1 MHHFFVAPESVAQE
15 TITLRGDLAHQLSRV
30 LRFRAGDHIVLLDNT
45 GWAYEVELTTVSP
58 PQCSARRVT
67 RWQPQ
72 TEPSVRLV
80 LYQALTREHKFDW
93 VLQKGTELGVA
104 AFAPLLAG
112 RGLIQNPERIPPARW
127 DRWSQIVTEA
137 AEQSGRAHLPLI
149 LPAQT
154 LAQACQALPAGAAA
168 WIASPQP
175 GNMPLGQVL
184 RDLAARPAQVCLFI
198 GPEGGFDSEELE
210 AAVKCGVQ
218 AISLGPRILR
228 TETAGLAATAAIFFA
243 FGEMS

>member
-1 MHHFFVAPESVAQE
+1 MHHFFVAPESLAQE
-15 TITLRGDLAHQLSRV
+15 TIILRGDLAHQLSRV

-45 GWAYEVELTTVSP
+45 GWAYEVELTAVSP
-58 PQCSARRVT
+58 AQCSARCVT

-72 TEPSVRLV
+72 TEPSVHLV

-112 RGLIQNPERIPPARW
+112 RSLVQNPERISPARW

-154 LAQACQALPAGAAA
+154 LAQACEALPAGAVA
-168 WIASPQP
+168 WIASTQP
-175 GNMPLGQVL
+175 GAKPLGQVL
-184 RDLAARPAQVCLFI
+184 CALAARPAQVRLFV
-198 GPEGGFDSEELE
+198 GPEGGFGDEELE
-210 AAVKCGVQ
+210 AASSCGVQ